1 VRQRP
6 SLAPFIALLVAL
18 AFLALGCHDTPPDLT
33 PDAQIA
39 FQATRVVKVLD
50 VVRDAAI
57 AANDLTPPI
66 ITTADT
72 RTVVLWHKTSV
83 QVIQV
88 TPGGW
93 KPTVLASIYVL
104 TCHPGA
110 GTTQP
115 CTPQLPPAAVARL
128 YPYVGLALVVIAEV
142 K

>member
-1 VRQRP
+1 MRHRP
-6 SLAPFIALLVAL
+6 SLTPLIALLVAL

-33 PDAQIA
+33 PEAQIA

-57 AANDLTPPI
+57 AANELTPPI
-66 ITTADT
+66 IKTADT
-72 RTVVLWHKTSV
+72 RTVVLWHQTAVK
-83 QVIQV
+83 VIQA

-93 KPTVLASIYVL
+93 KPTVVASIYVL

-110 GTTQP
+110 GTALP
-115 CTPQLPPAAVARL
+115 CTPQLPPEAVARI

-142 K
+142 R

>member
-104 TCHPGA
+104 TCHPVA
-110 GTTQP
+110 GTAQP

-142 K
+142 R